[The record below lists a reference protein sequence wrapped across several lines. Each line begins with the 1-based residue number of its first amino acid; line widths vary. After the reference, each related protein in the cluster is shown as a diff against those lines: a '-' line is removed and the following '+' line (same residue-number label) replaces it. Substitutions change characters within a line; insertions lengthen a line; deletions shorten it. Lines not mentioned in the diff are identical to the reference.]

1 MLDDNIL
8 YDYICISYY
17 NEYIYIHIYIH
28 IERERDTQYIVLTY
42 ALLSHALTYVAP
54 LRRPPRD

>member
-1 MLDDNIL
+1 MITYVYHIIMNT
-8 YDYICISYY
+8 
-17 NEYIYIHIYIH
+17 YIYIYIYIYR
-28 IERERDTQYIVLTY
+28 ERERDTQYIVLTY